1 MDKNYLWMKTIALLI
16 LLIAG
21 TYTLKAQERFN
32 GIVLEYKSN
41 EVMPQVAVKNLNKGD
56 SVLTNKAGA
65 FSITANKED
74 ILVFSSPGYRTD
86 SLVVID
92 FALKRVYL
100 TSVEDPRMLETVN
113 VSAMTDTRIAE
124 EMARLRNEGQ
134 YANTVSGGGI
144 GLSPSRIFGRGARDA
159 RRQYKLLEEE
169 SNSRLIDAKFNESLV
184 ASLTPLKG
192 DDLSL
197 FMVKYRPKAS
207 FIRESNDETLRV
219 YIMDSYNKYKV
230 LSPSAKEKIR
240 LHGKENGG

>member
-1 MDKNYLWMKTIALLI
+1 MKTVALLF
-16 LLIAG
+16 LLVAGIYIA
-21 TYTLKAQERFN
+21 KAQERLN

-56 SVLTNKAGA
+56 SVLSNNAGE
-65 FSITANKED
+65 FSIAASKED

-100 TSVEDPRMLETVN
+100 TSVADPRMLETVN
-113 VSAMTDTRIAE
+113 VSAMTDSRLAE

-169 SNSRLIDAKFNESLV
+169 QNSRLIDARFNEALV

-192 DDLSL
+192 EDLSL

-207 FIRESNDETLRV
+207 FIKESNDETLRV
-219 YIMDSYNKYKV
+219 YIMDSYNKYKA
-230 LSPSAKEKIR
+230 LSPAAKEKIR
-240 LHGKENGG
+240 LQEKQGGG